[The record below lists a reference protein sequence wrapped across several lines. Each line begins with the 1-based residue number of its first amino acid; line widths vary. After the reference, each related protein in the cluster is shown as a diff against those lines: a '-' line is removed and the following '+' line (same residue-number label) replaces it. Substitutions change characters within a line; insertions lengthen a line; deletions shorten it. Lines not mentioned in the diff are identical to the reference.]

1 VVDFDVTTQ
10 VVDDLSYGSTVSG
23 VGQVDAPESTNWDC
37 AIGDLTFLFAMSDQ
51 YPFRRETAEFRRQ
64 RIDTE
69 RNPGEQS
76 LDSGYWIRSQ
86 SSWHYGSGLTSAEP
100 LEVNNDEAQFR
111 YKEGG
116 GVNPWTPGQL
126 SLLNDTASVLSSAG
140 SGQLL
145 LGVDTGVLH
154 ADGAVLKYIALDGT
168 VSAVTWGGSGSIKSM
183 TTDGENYY
191 VADTT
196 GIYKGALPTG
206 SGSLIWNTGANP
218 VIRWVKSRLMATVGA
233 AVYEL
238 TGTGPSLPTPL
249 DPGTA
254 RPSGWTWTDIAE
266 GPAAIYVSGYVGDT
280 STIERIGVSATT
292 SAVTL
297 DVPVVVADMPR
308 GETVLSTYSYVG
320 SFLIVGTTLGARVA
334 LINSDGSLT
343 LGPLVVD
350 AAAVDDAVAIEN
362 YVYVTVRD
370 QGNAGDRAYRA
381 GLYRIDLG
389 QVLNQSPLDFAHAA
403 DLVAPAGTTGDAV
416 QVTSAGGYL
425 YFAVDTQGVFKQQDT
440 FVSEGWLES
449 GRIRLG
455 TVENKGWRDLRLL
468 TKSGETGTVTGY
480 ADTSET
486 GSPSTWTTVITA
498 DGDRTDTSGKLT
510 AAAPAPQ
517 SNLYVAFSL
526 TSADSNTSSPVFIGY
541 QVRAVPAPERTR
553 LLQVP
558 IMLFDFITDRKGLR
572 VGKRGFAWDTLQK
585 LQDLE
590 QSTAV
595 VQWRD
600 YTTGEA
606 ATAYVERVSFV
617 RTSPPTNRAS
627 GVGGIGQVL
636 LRLV

>member
-154 ADGAVLKYIALDGT
+154 ADGAVLTYIAADGT
-168 VSAVTWGGSGSIKSM
+168 TTAVTWGGSGTIASM

-196 GIYKGALPTG
+196 GIYQGALPSG
-206 SGSLIWNTGANP
+206 SGSLIWNTGAAP

-238 TGTGPSLPTPL
+238 TGSGPSLPTAL

-254 RPSGWTWTDIAE
+254 RPAGWTWTDISE
-266 GPAAIYVSGYVGDT
+266 GPAAIYLAGFVGDT
-280 STIERIGVSATT
+280 STIERVGVSATT
-292 SAVTL
+292 STVTL

-308 GETVLSTYSYVG
+308 GETVLTTYSYVG

-334 LINSDGSLT
+334 LINSDGSLS

-370 QGNAGDRAYRA
+370 QGNAGDRSYRA

-416 QVTSAGGYL
+416 QVTSAGGSL
-425 YFAVDTQGVFKQQDT
+425 YFAVDGAGVFKQQST

-468 TKSGETGTVTGY
+468 TKAGETGTVTGY

-486 GSPSTWTTVITA
+486 GSPSSWTTVITA
-498 DGDRTDTSGKLT
+498 DGDRSDTSGKLT

-517 SNLYVAFSL
+517 SNIYVAFSL
-526 TSADSNTSSPVFIGY
+526 TSTDAGVSSPVFIGY

-606 ATAYVERVSFV
+606 ATAYVERVSFS

>member
-168 VSAVTWGGSGSIKSM
+168 VTTVTWGGSGSIKSM

-238 TGTGPSLPTPL
+238 TGSGPTLPSPL

-350 AAAVDDAVAIEN
+350 AGAVDDAVAIEN

-389 QVLNQSPLDFAHAA
+389 QVLNQSSLDFAHAA

>member
-1 VVDFDVTTQ
+1 MVDFDVTTQ

-168 VSAVTWGGSGSIKSM
+168 VTTVTWGGSGSIKSM

-238 TGTGPSLPTPL
+238 TGSGPTLPSPL

-350 AAAVDDAVAIEN
+350 AGAVDDAVAIEN

-389 QVLNQSPLDFAHAA
+389 QVLNQSSLDFAHAA

>member
-1 VVDFDVTTQ
+1 MVDFDVTTQ

-168 VSAVTWGGSGSIKSM
+168 VTAVTWGGSGSIKSM

-238 TGTGPSLPTPL
+238 TGSGPTLPSPL

-350 AAAVDDAVAIEN
+350 AGAVDDAVAIEN

-389 QVLNQSPLDFAHAA
+389 QVLNQSSLDFAHAA

>member
-1 VVDFDVTTQ
+1 MVDFDVTTQ

-168 VSAVTWGGSGSIKSM
+168 VTAVTWGGSGSIKSM

-238 TGTGPSLPTPL
+238 TGSGPTLPSPL

-350 AAAVDDAVAIEN
+350 AGAVDDAVAIEN

-389 QVLNQSPLDFAHAA
+389 QVLNQSSLDFAHAA

-558 IMLFDFITDRKGLR
+558 VMLFDFITDRKGLR

>member
-1 VVDFDVTTQ
+1 MVDFDVTSQ
-10 VVDDLSYGSTVSG
+10 VVEDLTYGSTVAG

-37 AIGDLTFLFAMSDQ
+37 SIGDLTFVFGMSDQ

-86 SSWHYGSGLTSAEP
+86 ASFHYGSGLTSAEP

-126 SLLNDTASVLSSAG
+126 SLLNDTASVFASAS

-145 LGVDTGVLH
+145 LGVGTGVLH
-154 ADGAVLKYIALDGT
+154 AAGTTLTYIPTSGATAT
-168 VSAVTWGGSGSIKSM
+168 VTWGGSGTIKSM

-196 GIYKGALPTG
+196 GIYKGALPSGAG
-206 SGSLIWNTGANP
+206 SKIWDTGANP

-233 AVYEL
+233 GVYEL
-238 TGTGPSLPTPL
+238 TGTGPTLPTPL

-254 RPSGWTWTDIAE
+254 RPAGWTWTDIAE
-266 GPAAIYVSGYVGDT
+266 GPAAIYLSGFVGDT

-308 GETVLSTYSYVG
+308 GESVLSTYSYVG
-320 SFLIVGTTLGARVA
+320 SFLIVGTTSGCRVA
-334 LINSDGSLT
+334 AINTDGSLS

-350 AAAVDDAVAIEN
+350 AAAVDDAVAIDN
-362 YVYVTVRD
+362 FVYVTTRD
-370 QGNAGDRAYRA
+370 KGNAGDRNYRA
-381 GLYRIDLG
+381 GLYRINLG
-389 QVLNQSPLDFAHAA
+389 QPLNQNPLDFAHAA
-403 DLVAPAGTTGDAV
+403 DLVAPAGTAGDAV
-416 QVTSAGGYL
+416 QVTSAGGAL
-425 YFAVDTQGVFKQQDT
+425 FFAVDTAGVFKQQST
-440 FVSEGWLES
+440 FVDTGWLET

-455 TVENKGWRDLRLL
+455 TIENKGWRDLRLL
-468 TKSGETGTVTGY
+468 TQAGSSGTVTGY
-480 ADTSET
+480 ANTSES
-486 GSPSTWTTVITA
+486 GAPSTWNVAITA
-498 DGDRTDTSGKLT
+498 DGVRTDTSGKLT

-526 TSADSNTSSPVFIGY
+526 EAASSGASSPVFTGY

-558 IMLFDFITDRKGLR
+558 VLIFDFVTDRKGMR

-590 QSTAV
+590 ETTAV

-600 YTTGEA
+600 FTTGEA
-606 ATAYVERVSFV
+606 ATAYVERVSFT
-617 RTSPPTNRAS
+617 RTSPPTNRAQ
-627 GVGGIGQVL
+627 GVGGVAQVL

>member
-10 VVDDLSYGSTVSG
+10 VVEDLSYGSTVSG

-37 AIGDLTFLFAMSDQ
+37 AIGDLTFLLAMSDQ

-154 ADGAVLKYIALDGT
+154 ADGAVLTYIAADGT
-168 VSAVTWGGSGSIKSM
+168 TSTVTWGGSGSIKSM

-254 RPSGWTWTDIAE
+254 RPTGWTWTDISE
-266 GPAAIYVSGYVGDT
+266 GPAAIYLSGFVGDT

-334 LINSDGSLT
+334 LINSDGSLS
-343 LGPLVVD
+343 LGPIVVD

-389 QVLNQSPLDFAHAA
+389 QVLNQSSLDFAHAA

-468 TKSGETGTVTGY
+468 TKSGEAGTVTGY

-486 GSPSTWTTVITA
+486 GSPSSWTTVITA

-558 IMLFDFITDRKGLR
+558 ILLFDFITDRKGLR

-600 YTTGEA
+600 FTTGEA
-606 ATAYVERVSFV
+606 ATAYVERVSFT

-627 GVGGIGQVL
+627 GVGGVGQVL

>member
-154 ADGAVLKYIALDGT
+154 ADGAVLTYIAADGT
-168 VSAVTWGGSGSIKSM
+168 TTAVTWGGSGTIASM

-196 GIYKGALPTG
+196 GIYQGALPSG
-206 SGSLIWNTGANP
+206 SGSLIWNTGAAP

-238 TGTGPSLPTPL
+238 TGSGPSLPTAL

-254 RPSGWTWTDIAE
+254 RPAGWTWTDISE
-266 GPAAIYVSGYVGDT
+266 GPAAIYLAGFVGDT
-280 STIERIGVSATT
+280 STIERVGVSATT
-292 SAVTL
+292 STVTL

-308 GETVLSTYSYVG
+308 GETVLTTYSYVG

-334 LINSDGSLT
+334 LINSDGSLS

-370 QGNAGDRAYRA
+370 QGNAGDRSYRA

-416 QVTSAGGYL
+416 QVTSAGGSL
-425 YFAVDTQGVFKQQDT
+425 YFAVDGAGVFKQQST

-468 TKSGETGTVTGY
+468 TKAGETGTVTGY

-486 GSPSTWTTVITA
+486 GSPSSWTTVITA
-498 DGDRTDTSGKLT
+498 DGDRSDTSGKLT

-517 SNLYVAFSL
+517 SNIYVAFSL
-526 TSADSNTSSPVFIGY
+526 TSTDAGVSTPVFIGY

-606 ATAYVERVSFV
+606 ATAYVERVSFS

>member
-168 VSAVTWGGSGSIKSM
+168 VTAVTWGGSGSIKSM

-238 TGTGPSLPTPL
+238 TGSGPTLPSPL

-350 AAAVDDAVAIEN
+350 AGAVDDAVAIEN

-389 QVLNQSPLDFAHAA
+389 QVLNQSSLDFAHAA